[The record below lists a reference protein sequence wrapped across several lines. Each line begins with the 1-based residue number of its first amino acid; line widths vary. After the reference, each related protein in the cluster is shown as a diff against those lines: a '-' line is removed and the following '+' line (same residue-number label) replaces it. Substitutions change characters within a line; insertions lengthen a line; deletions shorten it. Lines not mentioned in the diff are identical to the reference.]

1 MSIYN
6 YYYMESRNVKQLEY
20 EVQQKQLTLQ
30 EIDVELR
37 KELMRKELLN
47 EIYGMDSVDQSESDV
62 QEDMSKSGSSVTN
75 SLRSSMLERQVDE
88 IR

>member
-1 MSIYN
+1 M
-6 YYYMESRNVKQLEY
+6 KQLEY

-47 EIYGMDSVDQSESDV
+47 EIYGMDSVD
-62 QEDMSKSGSSVTN
+62 
-75 SLRSSMLERQVDE
+75 
-88 IR
+88 

>member
-47 EIYGMDSVDQSESDV
+47 EIYGMDSVD
-62 QEDMSKSGSSVTN
+62 
-75 SLRSSMLERQVDE
+75 
-88 IR
+88 